1 MLIQYIIPSVTLL
14 LAKLPINFHESIPKN
29 RPFLKLNP
37 HELFKVYPPAIKCRK
52 GFYHPFEPSVSSVFF
67 SATCDDTRE
76 STSNYIIGYIYIYIY
91 VCI

>member
-67 SATCDDTRE
+67 SHM
-76 STSNYIIGYIYIYIY
+76 
-91 VCI
+91 

>member
-52 GFYHPFEPSVSSVFF
+52 GFYHPFEPSVSSVF